1 LSLSPSQIPPIRMA
15 VIGGGITGLAAAH
28 RTIELCQDQQRPL
41 TLTLFEG
48 QSRLG
53 GIFGSEWKGD
63 YLIERGADSFITNKP
78 SGINLCRRLG
88 LEDEFITT
96 NPHFRRSLI
105 LSRGRLIPTPDGFNL
120 IAPARIWPML
130 TTPLL
135 SWSGKFRLL
144 KERFIPRKRG
154 LGDESLAAFVRR
166 RLGNEM
172 LERVVQPMVGGIY
185 TSDPERLSLLATLP
199 RFLEMEQTYGSLLR
213 GMKRQPTAAQDQL
226 HSKAA
231 SGARY
236 GLFVSLRNGMQQLLD
251 TLEQRIVAQTRKR
264 MGPRVKMLRRLET
277 GWEVTPEHG
286 ASQVFDGVI
295 LAVPV
300 HVASALLATVDSELS
315 RLLGGIESAS
325 SAIVITGHD
334 LSRIRHPM
342 DAFGVVIPHCEGR
355 RILATSFLSRKFSG
369 RAPAGKIIL
378 RTFVGGAM
386 QPEELQQDDDRLLQS
401 VLRELGDIFGIEG
414 SPEFSEVARYPQGMP
429 QYTVGH
435 LDRVREIDAQ
445 AQSYPTLK
453 LAGNY
458 FRGVGVPDCIQSGE
472 QAAESLLASLLQQA
486 EPTF

>member
-1 LSLSPSQIPPIRMA
+1 MA

-28 RTIELCQDQQRPL
+28 RAIELCQAQQRPL
-41 TLTLFEG
+41 ALTLFEG

-53 GIFGSEWKGD
+53 GLFGSESKGD

-78 SGINLCRRLG
+78 SGIDLCRRLG

-96 NPHFRRSLI
+96 NPRYRRSLI
-105 LSRGRLIPTPDGFNL
+105 LSHGRLVPTPDGFNL

-130 TTPLL
+130 TSPLL
-135 SWSGKFRLL
+135 SWSGKIRLL
-144 KERFIPRKRG
+144 QERFIPRKRG
-154 LGDESLAAFVRR
+154 LSDESLAAFVRR

-185 TSDPERLSLLATLP
+185 TSDPEQLSLLATLP
-199 RFLEMEQTYGSLLR
+199 RFLEMEQTDGSLLR
-213 GMKRQPTAAQDQL
+213 GMKRQQTPAHDQL
-226 HSKAA
+226 HSKSA

-236 GLFVSLRNGMQQLLD
+236 SLFVSLKNGMQQLLD
-251 TLEQRIVAQTRKR
+251 TLEQRIVAQTQRR
-264 MGPRVKMLRRLET
+264 PGPRVKMLRRLQA
-277 GWEVTPEHG
+277 GWEVTPESG
-286 ASQVFDGVI
+286 DPQVFDGII

-300 HVASALLATVDSELS
+300 HVASALLAEVDTEFSA
-315 RLLGGIESAS
+315 LLKEIKSAS

-334 LSRIRHPM
+334 LTRIRHPM

-355 RILATSFLSRKFSG
+355 RILATSFLSRKFPG

-386 QPEELQQDDDRLLQS
+386 QPEELQQDDDHLLQS
-401 VLRELGDIFGIEG
+401 VLNELGKIFGIEG
-414 SPEFSEVARYPQGMP
+414 PPEISEVARYPQGMP

-435 LDRVREIDAQ
+435 LERVRAIEAR
-445 AQSYPTLK
+445 AQSYPTLR

-472 QAAESLLASLLQQA
+472 QAAESLLADLTRLTETS
-486 EPTF
+486 